1 MVSMEETFSVKRPF
15 VTVQEAASLCNV
27 SQTTIRTKIKEYKMK
42 TYLDD
47 KGRIHVRTLDLLL
60 YYHKHMT
67 RQIAKAEKD
76 LHKAINTHN
85 KVLSEY
91 YALFREYD
99 DRLNDNGEGCVTIS
113 ALRDKLDEVHDS
125 CIELKKVLITIGKQT
140 NFYNTVR

>member
-1 MVSMEETFSVKRPF
+1 MEEFFSVSHPF
-15 VTVQEAASLCNV
+15 VTVQEAAFLCDV

-47 KGRIHVRTLDLLL
+47 KGHIHIRTLDLLL
-60 YYHKHMT
+60 YYHKRMT
-67 RQIAKAEKD
+67 GQIAKAEKD
-76 LHKAINTHN
+76 LHKAINTRN

-99 DRLNDNGEGCVTIS
+99 DRLNDNGEGCITIS
-113 ALRDKLDEVHDS
+113 ALRDKLDELHNS

-140 NFYNTVR
+140 NYYYTVK

>member
-1 MVSMEETFSVKRPF
+1 MEETFSAKRPF
-15 VTVQEAASLCNV
+15 VTVQEAAFLCDV

-47 KGRIHVRTLDLLL
+47 KGRIHIRSFDLLP
-60 YYHKHMT
+60 YYHKHMS

-76 LHKAINTHN
+76 LHKAINARS

-91 YALFREYD
+91 YALCREYD
-99 DRLNDNGEGCVTIS
+99 DRLNDDGEGCIPLSV
-113 ALRDKLDEVHDS
+113 LRDKLDEVHDS
-125 CIELKKVLITIGKQT
+125 CIELKKVMITIGKQT

>member
-1 MVSMEETFSVKRPF
+1 MEEIFSVSHPF
-15 VTVQEAASLCNV
+15 VTVQEAAFLCDV

-47 KGRIHVRTLDLLL
+47 KGHIHIRTLDLLL
-60 YYHKHMT
+60 YYHKRMT
-67 RQIAKAEKD
+67 GQIAKAEKD
-76 LHKAINTHN
+76 LHKAINTRN
-85 KVLSEY
+85 EVLSEY

-99 DRLNDNGEGCVTIS
+99 DRLNDNGEGCITIS

-140 NFYNTVR
+140 NYYYTVK

>member
-1 MVSMEETFSVKRPF
+1 MEEIFSVKHPF
-15 VTVQEAASLCNV
+15 VTVQEAAFLCNV

-47 KGRIHVRTLDLLL
+47 KGRIHIRTLDLLL
-60 YYHKHMT
+60 YYHKRMT

-76 LHKAINTHN
+76 LHKAINARN

-91 YALFREYD
+91 YVLFREYD
-99 DRLNDNGEGCVTIS
+99 ERLNDDGEGCITIS
-113 ALRDKLDEVHDS
+113 TLRDKLDEVHDS

-140 NFYNTVR
+140 NYYNTVR

>member
-1 MVSMEETFSVKRPF
+1 MDEAFSVRHPF
-15 VTVQEAASLCNV
+15 VTVQEAAFLCNV

-47 KGRIHVRTLDLLL
+47 KGRIHIRSLDLLL
-60 YYHKHMT
+60 YYHKRMT
-67 RQIAKAEKD
+67 GQIAKAEKD
-76 LHKAINTHN
+76 LHKAINARN

-91 YALFREYD
+91 YTLCREYD
-99 DRLNDNGEGCVTIS
+99 DGESCITIS

>member
-1 MVSMEETFSVKRPF
+1 MIDSFSASHPF
-15 VTVQEAASLCNV
+15 VTVQEAAFLCDV
-27 SQTTIRTKIKEYKMK
+27 SKTTIRTKIKEYKMK

-47 KGRIHVRTLDLLL
+47 KGRIHIRTLDLLI
-60 YYHKHMT
+60 YYHKRMT

-76 LHKAINTHN
+76 LHKAINTRN

-99 DRLNDNGEGCVTIS
+99 DRLNDNGEGCITIS

-140 NFYNTVR
+140 NYYNTVR

>member
-1 MVSMEETFSVKRPF
+1 MEEFFSVKHPF
-15 VTVQEAASLCNV
+15 VTVQEAAFLCNV

-47 KGRIHVRTLDLLL
+47 KGRIHIRSLDPLL
-60 YYHKHMT
+60 YYHKRMT
-67 RQIAKAEKD
+67 GQIAKAEKD
-76 LHKAINTHN
+76 LHKAINARN

-91 YALFREYD
+91 YALWREYD
-99 DRLNDNGEGCVTIS
+99 DQLNGDSEGCITIS

-140 NFYNTVR
+140 NYYNTVR

>member
-1 MVSMEETFSVKRPF
+1 MEEIFSVSHPF
-15 VTVQEAASLCNV
+15 VTVQEAAFLCNV

-47 KGRIHVRTLDLLL
+47 KGHIHIRTLDLIL
-60 YYHKHMT
+60 YYHKRMT
-67 RQIAKAEKD
+67 GQIAKAEKD
-76 LHKAINTHN
+76 LHKAINARN

-99 DRLNDNGEGCVTIS
+99 DRLNDDGEGCITIS
-113 ALRDKLDEVHDS
+113 TLRDKLDEVHDS

-140 NFYNTVR
+140 NYYNTVR

>member
-1 MVSMEETFSVKRPF
+1 MEEIFSVSHPF
-15 VTVQEAASLCNV
+15 VTVQEAAFLCDV

-47 KGRIHVRTLDLLL
+47 KGHIHIRTLDLLL
-60 YYHKHMT
+60 YYHKRMT
-67 RQIAKAEKD
+67 GQIAKAEKD
-76 LHKAINTHN
+76 LHKAINTRN
-85 KVLSEY
+85 EVLSEY

-99 DRLNDNGEGCVTIS
+99 DRLNDNGEGCITIS

-140 NFYNTVR
+140 NYYNTVR

>member
-1 MVSMEETFSVKRPF
+1 MEEFFSVSHPF
-15 VTVQEAASLCNV
+15 VTVQEAAFLCDV

-47 KGRIHVRTLDLLL
+47 KGHIHIRTLDLLL
-60 YYHKHMT
+60 YYHKRMT
-67 RQIAKAEKD
+67 GQIAKAEKD
-76 LHKAINTHN
+76 LHKAINARN

-99 DRLNDNGEGCVTIS
+99 DRLNDNGEGCITIS
-113 ALRDKLDEVHDS
+113 ALRDKLDELHNS

-140 NFYNTVR
+140 NYYYTVK